1 MCSTV
6 SGNLTDCDRFLKS
19 TLEYF
24 QNPTPFSSVSFG
36 LLLPVETALPPP
48 PLQQISL
55 ILFGR
60 RQWLSACLPVN
71 QTMSPA
77 GPHGVTVVPP
87 KLSQRERERASEQ
100 GASPPYSLLLM
111 QILGPTALAAPLWMK
126 KLRSLL
132 GHWTIEHAVAAGTSA
147 SSQSVNCDPN
157 HQLHLQPVLANRCY
171 LSAGAT
177 LSLCWAWRT
186 PQQWRGTTHLRTK
199 TRQQH
204 SRLEQIRTD
213 SNFSCLFLLLYSGCL
228 ALQWE
233 KCAPC
238 ISTKIFVLSTSYIG
252 KKNHMLVT
260 FVLKV
265 LKICNTC

>member
-1 MCSTV
+1 MQLRHIWSLVSSSYNTSMCSTV

-24 QNPTPFSSVSFG
+24 ENPTPFSSVSFR
-36 LLLPVETALPPP
+36 LLLPVQTALPPP

-55 ILFGR
+55 ILFGWW
-60 RQWLSACLPVN
+60 QWLSACLPVN
-71 QTMSPA
+71 QTTSPA
-77 GPHGVTVVPP
+77 GAHAVTVAPP

-100 GASPPYSLLLM
+100 GASPPYSLSLM

-157 HQLHLQPVLANRCY
+157 HQPTSSLFWPIKMPCY

-177 LSLCWAWRT
+177 FSPCWAWRT
-186 PQQWRGTTHLRTK
+186 PQQWRGATHLRTE
-199 TRQQH
+199 TRQRP
-204 SRLEQIRTD
+204 SRLEQTLT
-213 SNFSCLFLLLYSGCL
+213 SAAFSYFF
-228 ALQWE
+228 
-233 KCAPC
+233 
-238 ISTKIFVLSTSYIG
+238 T
-252 KKNHMLVT
+252 LV
-260 FVLKV
+260 V
-265 LKICNTC
+265 